1 MANAENIFTEC
12 EQEGFSYIQ

>member
-1 MANAENIFTEC
+1 MANAENIFTGC

>member
-1 MANAENIFTEC
+1 MANAENIFTDC